1 LTDINVPYTII
12 YTILTNGS
20 IKVEARMDMK
30 GTQLPE
36 LPRFGMRLQL
46 SKSLENI
53 SFYGRG
59 PWENYSD
66 RNTASFLAVYDQ
78 TLKEQFVWNYVRPQ
92 ENGYRTDV
100 RWVEFKQGAGSGVKI
115 TGAQPICFS
124 ALPYAAE
131 DMDPGLTKKNQHPS
145 DLNERDFISVHI
157 DLTQRGVGGDN
168 SWGAL
173 PHEKYLLKGSTY
185 SFGYILE
192 PLR

>member
-1 LTDINVPYTII
+1 
-12 YTILTNGS
+12 
-20 IKVEARMDMK
+20 
-30 GTQLPE
+30 
-36 LPRFGMRLQL
+36 MRLQL